1 MLKSN
6 KKNNNMLT
14 PVTTTIEKYEFGQE
28 DDDDEL
34 RNNDEEESDEP
45 LTTDNTVS
53 FQVTIK
59 YFDIACKAKQLSCFF
74 FKAVAFKAIR
84 TLNISR
90 LELIGFVL

>member
-14 PVTTTIEKYEFGQE
+14 PVTTTIEKYEFGQD

-34 RNNDEEESDEP
+34 RNNDDNNEGESDEP

-53 FQVTIK
+53 FQVTIAPVNQIFL
-59 YFDIACKAKQLSCFF
+59 YSLQS
-74 FKAVAFKAIR
+74 KAIIVFF
-84 TLNISR
+84 LQSSCLQSN
-90 LELIGFVL
+90 

>member
-28 DDDDEL
+28 DDDDDEH
-34 RNNDEEESDEP
+34 RNNDDNNDEESNEP

-53 FQVTIK
+53 FQVTIAPVNQIFL
-59 YFDIACKAKQLSCFF
+59 YSLQS
-74 FKAVAFKAIR
+74 KAIIVFF
-84 TLNISR
+84 LQSSCLQSN
-90 LELIGFVL
+90 